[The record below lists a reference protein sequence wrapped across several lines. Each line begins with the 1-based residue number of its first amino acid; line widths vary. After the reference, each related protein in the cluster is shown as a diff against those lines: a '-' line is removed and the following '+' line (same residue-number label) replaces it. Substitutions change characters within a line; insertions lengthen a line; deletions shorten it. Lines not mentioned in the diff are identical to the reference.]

1 MNVQTTIDSG
11 RVIRTYITIV
21 SLYTLSASLIWGV
34 NTLFLLDAGL
44 DIFGVFV
51 ANSVYT
57 GAMVIFEIPTGVVAD
72 TSGRRTS
79 FLLSTAVLCAG
90 TLGYV
95 AVSLMGGGLLW
106 FCIMSVF
113 LGLGFALYSGA
124 VEAWLVDALNAV
136 NYEGELEN
144 VFARAAI
151 ITNAL
156 MLVGTVGGGLL
167 GNLDLAIPYGVRALL
182 LAIVTIWAYIFM
194 HDIGYAPRA
203 LTAAAIPAEMRK
215 VARESVSFG
224 WRKQPVRLIMI
235 VSFIHG
241 LYFIWGFYAA
251 QPYLLDLLNRPDAI
265 WVSGVVAALVSISM
279 MFASWLL
286 NRFVNRFRFR
296 TTLLVAAAGLLSV
309 STIGVGLA
317 QTFWLAVPLFLLGTL
332 AFGIIMPVKQ
342 AYLHKIIPSAQRATV
357 ISFNNMLDSAGGVVG
372 QTGLGYLSRQQDIAT
387 GYVTGGA
394 ATILALPI
402 LFLLRRLDEPADRIT
417 GRGKAPEAGDLR
429 TGELEIGD

>member
-1 MNVQTTIDSG
+1 MNVETTIDSG
-11 RVIRTYITIV
+11 RVIRTYIAIV

-215 VARESVSFG
+215 VARESVAFG

-402 LFLLRRLDEPADRIT
+402 LFLLRRMDEPADRIT
-417 GRGKAPEAGDLR
+417 SRGKAPEAGDLR